1 VADDPDP
8 LALAADLGRAPR
20 RDTWLL
26 WGFIITLAALV
37 GLVVFVIWQ
46 VAEFRAFL
54 DATGACLP

>member
-1 VADDPDP
+1 VADDPAALVD
-8 LALAADLGRAPR
+8 LARAPR

-26 WGFIITLAALV
+26 WGFVITLAALV
-37 GLVVFVIWQ
+37 GFVVFVIWQ